1 MEVKGYGKTGKN
13 KGRRSIKQKAE
24 EMREIKFYDVALEL
38 GYKHIK
44 TEDVKT
50 IATRFLKKHPTYR
63 AVRFVKDPN
72 RVSST
77 ESLFTTLVL
86 TECEYQTEEEFL
98 EEMQ

>member
-1 MEVKGYGKTGKN
+1 MEKQEKIRVEEALN
-13 KGRRSIKQKAE
+13 KKAE
-24 EMREIKFYDVALEL
+24 KMREIKFYDVALEL

-50 IATRFLKKHPTYR
+50 IATRFKKKHPTYR

>member
-1 MEVKGYGKTGKN
+1 MEKWQKN
-13 KGRRSIKQKAE
+13 EVLEVLE
-24 EMREIKFYDVALEL
+24 ERAKEQREIKFYDAALSM
-38 GYKHIK
+38 GYTHIK
-44 TEDVKT
+44 TEDVKV

-98 EEMQ
+98 KEMK

>member
-1 MEVKGYGKTGKN
+1 MEKQEKIRVEEALN
-13 KGRRSIKQKAE
+13 KKAE

-72 RVSST
+72 QVSST
-77 ESLFTTLVL
+77 ESLFTTLIL

>member
-1 MEVKGYGKTGKN
+1 MEKQEKIRVEEALN
-13 KGRRSIKQKAE
+13 KKAE

-86 TECEYQTEEEFL
+86 TECEYQTEEELL
-98 EEMQ
+98 EEIQ

>member
-1 MEVKGYGKTGKN
+1 MEKQEKIRVEEALN
-13 KGRRSIKQKAE
+13 KKAE
-24 EMREIKFYDVALEL
+24 EMREIKFYDEALEL

-72 RVSST
+72 RVAST

-98 EEMQ
+98 KEMQ

>member
-1 MEVKGYGKTGKN
+1 
-13 KGRRSIKQKAE
+13 
-24 EMREIKFYDVALEL
+24 MREIKFYDVALEL

-50 IATRFLKKHPTYR
+50 IAKKFLKKHPIYR
-63 AVRFVKDPN
+63 VVRFVKDPN

-86 TECEYQTEEEFL
+86 TECEDQTEEEFL

>member
-1 MEVKGYGKTGKN
+1 MEKQEKIRVEEALN
-13 KGRRSIKQKAE
+13 KKAE

-50 IATRFLKKHPTYR
+50 IATRFLKKHQTYR